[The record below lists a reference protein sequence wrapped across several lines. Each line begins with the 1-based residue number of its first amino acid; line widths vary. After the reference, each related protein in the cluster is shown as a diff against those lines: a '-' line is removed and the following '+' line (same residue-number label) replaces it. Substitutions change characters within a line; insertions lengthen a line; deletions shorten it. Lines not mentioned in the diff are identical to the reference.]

1 LEVVETL
8 NDSVMQGS
16 SYLNSLRDLLEN
28 TTFDVIGKRKEKYEF
43 YKKKFD

>member
-1 LEVVETL
+1 LEVVKTS

-16 SYLNSLRDLLEN
+16 SRLSSLRDLLED